1 MDLVALEVQ
10 RSEAREVQEGP
21 GTSPAALTAKA
32 AATAAAAAA
41 GGRAAG
47 RQQQG
52 QQLDQRCARRLDVL
66 AAVTLAAM
74 PVLFMQNAVHG
85 VCTRAL
91 LCC

>member
-32 AATAAAAAA
+32 AATAAAG

-52 QQLDQRCARRLDVL
+52 QQLDQRWVCR
-66 AAVTLAAM
+66 
-74 PVLFMQNAVHG
+74 PVVP
-85 VCTRAL
+85 CTKL
-91 LCC
+91 